1 MQAIS
6 HNYVDI
12 LTLDRFYKSALGQAA
27 ALAISQRLH
36 LMWPNPQGE
45 MVAVGYGPPF
55 LENFYGKNIITHAM
69 MPARQG
75 VMAWPEH
82 SKKRVALVDE
92 YNLPLPDSSV
102 DYLIL
107 VHVIEHAHRP
117 DKLLRE
123 MWRVLSPSGKIAV
136 IAPNRRRIWSS
147 LERSPFGYG
156 RPFSASQLHQLLIDK
171 LLSPIRTDH
180 ALFLPPFDIPAVGP
194 LLNTAEWAA
203 RGWLRRWGG
212 ILIVEAEKQ
221 VYGGILQ
228 PTGLKRAVTGA
239 SAPDSVSRPQ
249 SQKNKK

>member
-6 HNYVDI
+6 HNHVDI

-27 ALAISQRLH
+27 AIAISQRLQ
-36 LMWPNPQGE
+36 LMWPDPRGH
-45 MVAVGYGPPF
+45 MVAVGYGPPLLDGF
-55 LENFYGKNIITHAM
+55 ESKDIATHAM

-75 VMAWPEH
+75 VMAWP
-82 SKKRVALVDE
+82 KYDRQRVALVDE

-102 DYLIL
+102 DYIVL
-107 VHVIEHAHRP
+107 VHALEHAHRP

-123 MWRVLSPSGKIAV
+123 MWRILSPSGRIAV

-156 RPFSASQLHQLLIDK
+156 RPYSGPQLHQLLTDK
-171 LLSPIRTDH
+171 LLIPKRTDH

-194 LLNTAEWAA
+194 LLNAAEWVA

-212 ILIVEAEKQ
+212 VLIVEAEKQ
-221 VYGGILQ
+221 VYGGLMQ
-228 PTGLKRAVTGA
+228 PISRKQSVAA
-239 SAPDSVSRPQ
+239 APSRDSVSQ
-249 SQKNKK
+249 SQSNKNK